1 MQLTLFVNVHRTSF
15 GLEAHD
21 GVWTSRADA
30 VDAAEAY
37 ADTYAFTLTDAGT
50 IDLTP
55 EFSEAFHE
63 KRDFDAAIDARNDE
77 LRELSSFTMTEGVW
91 PCRISSPFSRPGP
104 AMWWRAIR

>member
-1 MQLTLFVNVHRTSF
+1 MSPILYVNIHNGAL

-37 ADTYAFTLTDAGT
+37 YNTYAFTLTDAGK

-55 EFSEAFHE
+55 EFSEGYQE
-63 KRDFDAAIDARNDE
+63 RKDFDAAVDAKIHESKER
-77 LRELSSFTMTEGVW
+77 RTV
-91 PCRISSPFSRPGP
+91 
-104 AMWWRAIR
+104 